1 MNKLEQYVTDWITE
15 KAEDYPDTGK
25 QGVLEDLQHG
35 GCSSGMVGE
44 LISYCDI
51 TAFFEKHKADINSLL
66 GDVLS
71 GSDISVQGLFK
82 GWDEYDP
89 LALDVTNQNL
99 LAWFGFEETAN
110 RLESEL
116 V

>member
-15 KAEDYPDTGK
+15 KAKDYPDTGK
-25 QGVLEDLQHG
+25 AGVLEDLQHG

-44 LISYCDI
+44 LISYAD
-51 TAFFEKHKADINSLL
+51 TMYFFEKYKVEISELLTEAIASTGSSPDELFSDWEDI
-66 GDVLS
+66 
-71 GSDISVQGLFK
+71 
-82 GWDEYDP
+82 DP
-89 LALDVTNQNL
+89 LAMDANNQNL

-110 RLESEL
+110 RLEGEL